1 MTSDLNIMDKYYKE
15 WRLTPNPAKSEVTAF
30 HLNNWEASRTLNVS
44 FGGVMLK
51 HNPNPVYLGLTLDRS
66 LTFKNHLSG
75 LSKKI
80 AARVNIIQKLAGSS
94 WGASANT
101 LRTATLAL
109 VFSPAEYVAPAWKN
123 SAHVSKVDTQLNQA
137 MRIITGCIR
146 PTDVHWLPVLSNI
159 APPTIRREKAAHKI
173 YSKFRDKI
181 DSLLFNFITNI
192 PPARL
197 KSRQSPFLE
206 INETFDGNERWKR
219 LWSEN
224 RPFNGELIQDPSE
237 EVPGFDLPR
246 SIWTY
251 LNRFRTGQGRCN
263 YQLQKW
269 G

>member
-1 MTSDLNIMDKYYKE
+1 
-15 WRLTPNPAKSEVTAF
+15 
-30 HLNNWEASRTLNVS
+30 
-44 FGGVMLK
+44 
-51 HNPNPVYLGLTLDRS
+51 
-66 LTFKNHLSG
+66 
-75 LSKKI
+75 
-80 AARVNIIQKLAGSS
+80 
-94 WGASANT
+94 
-101 LRTATLAL
+101 
-109 VFSPAEYVAPAWKN
+109 
-123 SAHVSKVDTQLNQA
+123 

-173 YSKFRDKI
+173 YNKFRDKI

-197 KSRQSPFLE
+197 KSRRSPFQE
-206 INETFDGNERWKR
+206 INESFDGNERWKR

-246 SIWTY
+246 SIWTS

-269 G
+269 GYREDPSCSCGHPKQTTSHIVEDCEDRKFPGGVTKLHLCSTSAVTWLRNLDLSL